1 MVGASRHQLDASL
14 IIDMGSPRLV
24 VSSIAMT
31 RFRGLVVALVALVV
45 LGITSTA
52 RADKVDELSKQ
63 LREAKDFR
71 VRTQAAL
78 ALGASKTSRA
88 VEPLCGGLDD
98 KSSTVRAASA
108 AALGKLAKGGR
119 ECLQSR
125 LDEEDKDSVRK
136 LITKAIARLEKAS
149 GPTITDQHKYYV
161 LFEIKDETGRG
172 TEAIASLVYKG
183 AAVGIKPLDEF
194 ALASATQS
202 QEEAKALLAQ
212 HPNLNSVMLS
222 TKVFSSFSGGTLTVK
237 LEVAIFTF
245 PDKNLKGTF
254 SKTLSMSGLSSKSE
268 AAENELIQTAAERA
282 VKTYSEQAHKIR

>member
-1 MVGASRHQLDASL
+1 MLVT
-14 IIDMGSPRLV
+14 LV
-24 VSSIAMT
+24 V
-31 RFRGLVVALVALVV
+31 FGVA
-45 LGITSTA
+45 GTA
-52 RADKVDELSKQ
+52 RADKVDDLSKQ

-88 VEPLCGGLDD
+88 IKPLCGGLDD

-108 AALGKLAKGGR
+108 AALGKLAKGGL
-119 ECLQSR
+119 ECLEER
-125 LDEEDKDSVRK
+125 LEEEDNESVRK
-136 LITKAIARLEKAS
+136 LIERAVARIRQAS
-149 GPTITDQHKYYV
+149 GPTITADHKYYV

-172 TEAIASLVYKG
+172 TEAIAGLVHQG
-183 AAVGIKPLDEF
+183 AQVGIKPLAEF
-194 ALASATQS
+194 VLAPATQS
-202 QEEAKALLAQ
+202 EVEAKALLGK
-212 HPNLNSVMLS
+212 HPHLNSVMLS
-222 TKVFSSFSGGTLTVK
+222 TKVFSSFAGGTLTVK

-282 VKTYSEQAHKIR
+282 VKTYSEQAHRIR

>member
-1 MVGASRHQLDASL
+1 VARLSLDAPL
-14 IIDMGSPRLV
+14 FIDMGSPRLV
-24 VSSIAMT
+24 VSSISMT
-31 RFRGLVVALVALVV
+31 RFRALVVTLVALVV
-45 LGITSTA
+45 FAVTGAA
-52 RADKVDELSKQ
+52 RADKVEDLSEQ

-88 VEPLCGGLDD
+88 IAPLCGGLDD
-98 KSSTVRAASA
+98 RSSTVRAASA
-108 AALGKLAKGGR
+108 AALGKLAKGGL
-119 ECLQSR
+119 ECLEKR
-125 LDEEDKDSVRK
+125 LENEEKESVRK
-136 LITKAIARLEKAS
+136 LVVKAIARVRKAS
-149 GPTITDQHKYYV
+149 GPEITDGHKYYV

-172 TEAIASLVYKG
+172 TQEIAALVNKG
-183 AAVGIKPLDEF
+183 AAVGIKPLEEF
-194 ALASATQS
+194 VLAPATQS
-202 QEEAKALLAQ
+202 HEEAKALLGK
-212 HPNLNSVMLS
+212 HPHLNSVMLS

-254 SKTLSMSGLSSKSE
+254 SKTLSMSGLSSKSQ